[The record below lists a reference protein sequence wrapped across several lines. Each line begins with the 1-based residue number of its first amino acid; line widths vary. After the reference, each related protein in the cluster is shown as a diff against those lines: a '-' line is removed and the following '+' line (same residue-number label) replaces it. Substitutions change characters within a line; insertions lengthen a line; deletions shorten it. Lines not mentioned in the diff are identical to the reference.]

1 MKGKIKVDYWKVEES
16 RYKLQLKTRIE
27 QGKIEEAL
35 PGWECVS
42 FGYNPGTSEDIYV
55 FEKDF
60 ESEFDWTNFLNSDS
74 VNAIMEMK
82 EIRNE

>member
-27 QGKIEEAL
+27 QDKIEEAL
-35 PGWECVS
+35 PGWERVS